1 MKFLEF
7 VSDVVVSYRTDTE
20 EFDRIARAGAVRV
33 ACRTGSM
40 RDYAGMSRA
49 YKINELRVIEDQGQ
63 RRIFVQRVNEAI
75 LLGEMEVLIIFDTLQ
90 PAVVSAAADPTP
102 DSASLRDMANTI
114 NALAY
119 TNNGLVDRVMGL
131 EDQLLDEQALFL
143 SWACVALVR
152 MHLPYDPIARVL
164 LGDVNGLHSIHEK
177 TVADIEQFFRDA
189 PEPYATQ
196 AASALERFNMA
207 KRVREAAQHRAAT
220 MVTFAIAEVAAIEP
234 LIDSSSSPISGW
246 IVPSIA
252 AAMDVILLNGID
264 VNDARFVRAARRAPL
279 SAPDIAATLS
289 TEARR
294 PLALTETL
302 ALFLSVTQRQIDH
315 FVLAFNEHQRKVGD
329 WVIDHEDELVL
340 SPDALREALLAATK
354 RREAMTERGQ
364 PAAMTT
370 PVGRESNDVG

>member
-7 VSDVVVSYRTDTE
+7 VSDAVVSYRTDTE
-20 EFDRIARAGAVRV
+20 EFDRIVRAGAVRV

-40 RDYAGMSRA
+40 RDYAGMSRV
-49 YKINELRVIEDQGQ
+49 YKIQELRVIEDQGQ

-90 PAVVSAAADPTP
+90 PAVVSTATDPTP
-102 DSASLRDMANTI
+102 DSASLRDMTNTI

-119 TNNGLVDRVMGL
+119 TNNGLVDRVAGL

-164 LGDVNGLHSIHEK
+164 LGDVDGLQSIHEK
-177 TVADIEQFFRDA
+177 TAADIEQFFRDA
-189 PEPYATQ
+189 PEPYAAQ
-196 AASALERFNMA
+196 AASALERFNLA
-207 KRVREAAQHRAAT
+207 KRAREAAHLRAAT

-234 LIDSSSSPISGW
+234 LTDSSSSPTSGW

-264 VNDARFVRAARRAPL
+264 VNDARFVRAVRRKPL
-279 SAPDIAATLS
+279 SAPDITATLS
-289 TEARR
+289 TENGR
-294 PLALTETL
+294 PLALTKSL
-302 ALFLSVTQRQIDH
+302 ILFLDATQRQIDH
-315 FVLAFNEHQRKVGD
+315 FVRAYNEHQGKVGD
-329 WVIDHEDELVL
+329 WVIDHEDEFVL
-340 SPDALREALLAATK
+340 SPDARREALLAATK
-354 RREAMTERGQ
+354 RREAMTEREQ
-364 PAAMTT
+364 LAALTMPAN
-370 PVGRESNDVG
+370 RESRDVG